1 MWLLIFEA
9 IHEKFPV
16 GTHAALLKLS
26 GGGSLRSEFRGS
38 GCLFLV
44 IVKLPRV
51 PSLLTTIT
59 AAWTSSLQINV
70 SVTFPTIVDHRSNLS
85 QFTVH
90 PAFNFNIASENSMT
104 VLCNA

>member
-26 GGGSLRSEFRGS
+26 GGGSLRSGHRGS

-44 IVKLPRV
+44 IVKLPKV
-51 PSLLTTIT
+51 PSLLTTIP

-70 SVTFPTIVDHRSNLS
+70 SVTFSTIVDHRSNFKS
-85 QFTVH
+85 ITVYSS
-90 PAFNFNIASENSMT
+90 ASF
-104 VLCNA
+104 